1 MSKSIYINAYDI
13 ISPLGIGVENNWNAL
28 VNNQSGIHLQAF
40 KNEELPLGK
49 IQSILPSNPEFT
61 ILENLIIQSIENTI
75 AQVDIDIQA
84 EDFLLIL
91 STTKGNIH
99 LLQEEESFDRQ
110 RARLG
115 IMATIIQ
122 QYFKCKHTPV
132 VVSNACVSG
141 VMALGYAKKHIEHG
155 QYTNI
160 IVCGV
165 DILSAFVVEG
175 FLSFKALSKKICMP
189 FDKNREGINIGE
201 CVATVL
207 LSKTNYSKNDVYI
220 KGSATSND
228 ANHIS
233 GPSRTGDGLAIA
245 IKESMREAHLSVS
258 DIDFIS
264 AHGTATIYNDEME
277 SKAIESLQLNNV
289 PINSFKGYIGHT
301 LGAAGI
307 AEIIFSVLSMQ
318 NQLLIQSLGCIET
331 DYPINIIKHN
341 QASTIRHTLKLSS
354 GFGGCNAVMLLA
366 I

>member
-1 MSKSIYINAYDI
+1 MSNPVYINAYDI

-28 VNNQSGIHLQAF
+28 VNNQSGIRLHAF

-49 IQSILPSNPEFT
+49 IQSIQPTNPAYT
-61 ILENLIIQSIENTI
+61 ILENLVIQSIENTL
-75 AQVDIDIQA
+75 AQVEVDIQA

-99 LLQEEESFDRQ
+99 LLNEEEAFDRQ

-115 IMATIIQ
+115 IMASSIQ
-122 QYFKCKHTPV
+122 HYFKCKHTPV
-132 VVSNACVSG
+132 VLSNACVSG
-141 VMALGYAKKHIEHG
+141 VMAVGYAKKYIEHG
-155 QYTNI
+155 HYKNI

-201 CVATVL
+201 CVASVL
-207 LSKTNYSKNDVYI
+207 LSQSNLSKNDVYI

-245 IKESMREAHLSVS
+245 IKESMLEAQVSAS

-277 SKAIESLQLNNV
+277 SKAIESLQLNHV

-318 NQLLIQSLGCIET
+318 NQLLIRSLGCIET
-331 DYPINIIKHN
+331 DYPIHIIKQN
-341 QASTIRHTLKLSS
+341 QAVNIRHTLKLSS